1 MSIISETN
9 QQQLLN
15 QSTHDGSGL
24 CATSRDYT
32 LHNINNLYTI
42 FTIIDTVDIEVEK
55 KITTNHCLI

>member
-1 MSIISETN
+1 MSIVSETN

-15 QSTHDGSGL
+15 QSTYDGSGL

-42 FTIIDTVDIEVEK
+42 FTIIDTVDIEDEK
-55 KITTNHCLI
+55 NLL